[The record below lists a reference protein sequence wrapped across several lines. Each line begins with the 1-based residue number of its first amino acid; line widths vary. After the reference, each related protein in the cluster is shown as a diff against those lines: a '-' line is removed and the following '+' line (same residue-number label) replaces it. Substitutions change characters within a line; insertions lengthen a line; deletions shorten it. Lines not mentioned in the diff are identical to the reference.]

1 MKSQPQKIELQ
12 AQIRTVLGGK
22 VNALRQSGFV
32 PAVLYGKGQ
41 EPISLQVPKKDF
53 AKTFHTAGEST
64 LIYVIVDG
72 QSYPTIIHDIA
83 RDPRTDDVIHA
94 DFYKVRLDQK
104 VKASIPVEF
113 AGESPAVKSLGGIFI
128 RNINELEV
136 EALPQ
141 NLPHSIVIDISKL
154 EKFGDQI
161 MIKDIKPDGDFK
173 IHGHE
178 EEIIATVQEPISEE
192 ELQKSL
198 ETTTSVEDVEEIKK
212 EKPEEVVEEGETPAA
227 PAE

>member
-83 RDPRTDDVIHA
+83 RDPRTD
-94 DFYKVRLDQK
+94 
-104 VKASIPVEF
+104 
-113 AGESPAVKSLGGIFI
+113 
-128 RNINELEV
+128 
-136 EALPQ
+136 
-141 NLPHSIVIDISKL
+141 
-154 EKFGDQI
+154 
-161 MIKDIKPDGDFK
+161 
-173 IHGHE
+173 
-178 EEIIATVQEPISEE
+178 
-192 ELQKSL
+192 
-198 ETTTSVEDVEEIKK
+198 
-212 EKPEEVVEEGETPAA
+212 
-227 PAE
+227 